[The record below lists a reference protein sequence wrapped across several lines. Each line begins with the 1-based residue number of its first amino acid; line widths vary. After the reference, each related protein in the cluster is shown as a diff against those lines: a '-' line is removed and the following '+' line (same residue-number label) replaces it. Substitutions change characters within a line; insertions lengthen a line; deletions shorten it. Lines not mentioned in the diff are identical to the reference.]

1 VGAIRA
7 AVLFFGGMFELGAC
21 FIYSQPIFDFLFS
34 VGIAMGGN
42 AANIAQNQQTTL
54 IIMPYVFGFVLIV
67 GAIFEALRRE
77 DTTAYRRW

>member
-21 FIYSQPIFDFLFS
+21 FIYSQPIFDFLFAI
-34 VGIAMGGN
+34 GNAMGGN
-42 AANIAQNQQTTL
+42 AANIAQNQATTL
-54 IIMPYVFGFVLIV
+54 IIMPYVFGFILII
-67 GAIFEALRRE
+67 GSIFEALRRE